1 MDFEFADFLFI
12 LIVFMRD
19 QRYDQGLIL
28 SLLFNIV
35 LSRLRIYRDIVSPAQ
50 VSKYLYADFIVL
62 K

>member
-1 MDFEFADFLFI
+1 MDFEFANFLFI

-19 QRYDQGLIL
+19 QRHVHVL
-28 SLLFNIV
+28 SLPFNIV
-35 LSRLRIYRDIVSPAQ
+35 LISRLRIYRDIASPAQ